1 MKLKFIVLSI
11 CVLSLT
17 SCVTRYKDVK
27 KEHVFEAPSLI
38 DMSSYK
44 IKNRILS
51 AAKSLKWDCGEEG
64 TDLLRC
70 TYSARQ
76 LNTTIRIFYGDQ
88 LLKDRKHINI
98 QHVSS
103 SGMDGEDGKIHV
115 KYGKWVRKLQH
126 RIIAELRK

>member
-1 MKLKFIVLSI
+1 MKLKFIVLPI
-11 CVLSLT
+11 CVLALA
-17 SCVTRYKDVK
+17 SCVTRYEDVK

-38 DMSSYK
+38 NMSRYK

-51 AAKSLKWDCGEEG
+51 AAKSLKWDCVKEG
-64 TDLLRC
+64 TDVLRC

-88 LLKDRKHINI
+88 LLKDRTHINI

-103 SGMDGEDGKIHV
+103 SGMNGEDGKIHI
-115 KYGKWVRKLQH
+115 KYGKWVRNLQH
-126 RIIAELRK
+126 HIIAELRK